1 MTYQYTPKT
10 PEVINKILDQ
20 RVQTVGTT
28 PTLINQKGGRLV
40 VISNTSDKAIY
51 VGWQNVSPEIGIP
64 IQPGSILEVF
74 LGETE
79 KLYAVAESETTVRV
93 LEAV

>member
-10 PEVINKILDQ
+10 PEVINKVLDQ
-20 RVQTVGTT
+20 RVQNVGTT
-28 PTLINQKGGRLV
+28 PTLLNQKGGRLLV
-40 VISNTSDKAIY
+40 VSNTSDKTVY
-51 VGWQNVSPEIGIP
+51 VGYEEVNTDNGIP
-64 IQPGSILEVF
+64 IKPGVIMEFF

-79 KLYAVAESETTVRV
+79 KLYAVAENETTVRV